1 MVECYQRE
9 YGAFDDVVNSLKSAI
24 SNVEKKGKS
33 KAKHEENITQKEIL
47 RRRIQ
52 EKLKIQD
59 LCSNRGSLKR
69 MRREIKL

>member
-9 YGAFDDVVNSLKSAI
+9 YGAFNDVINNLKSAI
-24 SNVEKKGKS
+24 SNVEKKGKA
-33 KAKHEENITQKEIL
+33 KAKHEENIIQKEML

-59 LCSNRGSLKR
+59 
-69 MRREIKL
+69 I